1 MALTQAVFE
10 FLDGCGPRCFKKYA
24 CSCQDSKQTE
34 TKLPQPKKF
43 PSSQSLATHSYLIY
57 PKEPQ

>member
-10 FLDGCGPRCFKKYA
+10 FFDGCGPRCFKKYA
-24 CSCQDSKQTE
+24 CLCQDSKQTE
-34 TKLPQPKKF
+34 TKLPQAKQF

-57 PKEPQ
+57 QKESQ